1 MLCYVKLNHCLRR
14 GPTFQL
20 LDSWHLLENPI
31 GLPPC
36 SLPSLSASPELTWLQ
51 HSSLSALT
59 DLSPSLWPCLPLLIR
74 DLHKADICGQPS
86 EKRFPGFYW
95 TSIKTIQRAHRSH
108 LYWRD
113 RNLTLVTRGTTNDLL
128 IDCCID
134 FYNSSR
140 RFIVHRGDGQRDM
153 WMTIIFYY
161 FVCICV
167 CVCVCVHMYTCERV
181 WGGLETALSVIP
193 QMPPSWGFEAGSLT
207 GLESII

>member
-1 MLCYVKLNHCLRR
+1 MLCYVKISHYLRR

-20 LDSWHLLENPI
+20 LDSWHLLENPV

-36 SLPSLSASPELTWLQ
+36 SLPSLSASPELTWRQ
-51 HSSLSALT
+51 HPSLSALT
-59 DLSPSLWPCLPLLIR
+59 DLSPSLWPCLPLLIWG
-74 DLHKADICGQPS
+74 LHKADICGQPS
-86 EKRFPGFYW
+86 EKGFPGFYW
-95 TSIKTIQRAHRSH
+95 TSIKTIWRAHRSH

-113 RNLTLVTRGTTNDLL
+113 RNLTLVTCGTTNDLL
-128 IDCCID
+128 IDCCIE

-153 WMTIIFYY
+153 RMTTY
-161 FVCICV
+161 FLLFCVYLCACAHAYVWVCL
-167 CVCVCVHMYTCERV
+167 RR
-181 WGGLETALSVIP
+181 LETALSIIP